1 MIVRLQKYAYL
12 VPEEHKLDVGSRVCF
27 SKEGLEILATHSL
40 VEVELK
46 DDIREF
52 LNADQLNADRL
63 EKKLEDIQKEI
74 DRVAAFIKAVELG
87 VKNES
92 ETFLRSIGYW

>member
-1 MIVRLQKYAYL
+1 MKIQIKMSDTIGRLQKYAYL
-12 VPEEHKLDVGSRVCF
+12 VPEEHKLYVVGSRVGF

-52 LNADQLNADRL
+52 LNAISDD
-63 EKKLEDIQKEI
+63 
-74 DRVAAFIKAVELG
+74 
-87 VKNES
+87 
-92 ETFLRSIGYW
+92 

>member
-1 MIVRLQKYAYL
+1 MSDTIGRLQKYAYL
-12 VPEEHKLDVGSRVCF
+12 VPEEHKLYVGSRVGF

-52 LNADQLNADRL
+52 LNA
-63 EKKLEDIQKEI
+63 EKT
-74 DRVAAFIKAVELG
+74 
-87 VKNES
+87 ES
-92 ETFLRSIGYW
+92 V